1 MTIEKINT
9 SFGLLVD
16 WSIRHRWGVIAI
28 FALLLI
34 GAFLGTKRIE
44 MKTTFDDY
52 FIKDDP
58 MLVKTEEF
66 KSIFGNDYYV
76 AVLVRCDD
84 VFTHKNLSLIR
95 QLSQELMD
103 SLSYAE
109 KITSLT
115 DLEFMAGNK
124 EGIQIEQIVP
134 EEIPTD
140 AQALE
145 AIRQKAFSKPYLAK
159 KLISSDGSMTWLM
172 VKLRPFPPA
181 EEWTK
186 TSSMS
191 PDMVSGLQT
200 ERIIS
205 KPCYSSLHPNAA
217 GMPYLSYKKTVFL
230 KGEMSRLFLFGLLAA
245 LVVLIIITRTLRGV
259 ILPLLTTFA
268 GLLIGMGV
276 VGWLGLYIDMSVMM
290 VAMILTFACSIAY
303 NVHVYNSFKTHF
315 VATGQRKIAVTYA
328 IASTGYG
335 VTLSALT
342 TMLAMMTFLAISI
355 APLQAMGYVSAL
367 CLLSVLC
374 CCIFLTPAL
383 LSFGRNRTPHPEMA
397 KSLEGRASNS
407 FEHFG
412 NFVLK
417 KHRPI
422 IISATIIT
430 LLCGIGLYRIEPA
443 FDIERSM
450 GRKVPY
456 VRNFLD
462 LCATE
467 LGSMYSYDIMVTL
480 PQPGQAKLPEN
491 LLRLEQL
498 AKEVA
503 IYPLSKRTNSILDIV
518 KDLNCTLNEGNP
530 TAYCVPSSPDLVAQ
544 LLLLYENAGG
554 TESEYWLDY
563 DYQHLRLQV
572 ELNSFNSNEAEK
584 ELIAVQNYAQ
594 KLFPDAQVAAVGN
607 LPQFTV
613 MQQYVERGQIWSMFL
628 SVLVIGLVLLLVFSS
643 WKVALVGM
651 IPNLMPAIIVG
662 GMMGW
667 LDYPLDMMTASLIPM
682 ILGIAVDDTVHF
694 INHMHIAYDE
704 CGSYDQAVKRTFR
717 VAGLAIVMSTLVI
730 TFAYSG
736 FIFSSAT
743 QTRNWGILA
752 DLGMISALL
761 ADLFITPLLL
771 KYLKLFKKR
780 NSKN

>member
-1 MTIEKINT
+1 M
-9 SFGLLVD
+9 
-16 WSIRHRWGVIAI
+16 
-28 FALLLI
+28 
-34 GAFLGTKRIE
+34 
-44 MKTTFDDY
+44 
-52 FIKDDP
+52 
-58 MLVKTEEF
+58 
-66 KSIFGNDYYV
+66 
-76 AVLVRCDD
+76 
-84 VFTHKNLSLIR
+84 
-95 QLSQELMD
+95 
-103 SLSYAE
+103 
-109 KITSLT
+109 
-115 DLEFMAGNK
+115 
-124 EGIQIEQIVP
+124 
-134 EEIPTD
+134 
-140 AQALE
+140 
-145 AIRQKAFSKPYLAK
+145 
-159 KLISSDGSMTWLM
+159 
-172 VKLRPFPPA
+172 
-181 EEWTK
+181 
-186 TSSMS
+186 
-191 PDMVSGLQT
+191 
-200 ERIIS
+200 
-205 KPCYSSLHPNAA
+205 
-217 GMPYLSYKKTVFL
+217 
-230 KGEMSRLFLFGLLAA
+230 
-245 LVVLIIITRTLRGV
+245 
-259 ILPLLTTFA
+259 
-268 GLLIGMGV
+268 
-276 VGWLGLYIDMSVMM
+276 
-290 VAMILTFACSIAY
+290 
-303 NVHVYNSFKTHF
+303 
-315 VATGQRKIAVTYA
+315 
-328 IASTGYG
+328 
-335 VTLSALT
+335 
-342 TMLAMMTFLAISI
+342 
-355 APLQAMGYVSAL
+355 
-367 CLLSVLC
+367 
-374 CCIFLTPAL
+374 
-383 LSFGRNRTPHPEMA
+383 
-397 KSLEGRASNS
+397 
-407 FEHFG
+407 
-412 NFVLK
+412 
-417 KHRPI
+417 
-422 IISATIIT
+422 
-430 LLCGIGLYRIEPA
+430 
-443 FDIERSM
+443 
-450 GRKVPY
+450 
-456 VRNFLD
+456 
-462 LCATE
+462 
-467 LGSMYSYDIMVTL
+467 
-480 PQPGQAKLPEN
+480 
-491 LLRLEQL
+491 
-498 AKEVA
+498 A

-628 SVLVIGLVLLLVFSS
+628 SVLVIGLVLMLVFSS